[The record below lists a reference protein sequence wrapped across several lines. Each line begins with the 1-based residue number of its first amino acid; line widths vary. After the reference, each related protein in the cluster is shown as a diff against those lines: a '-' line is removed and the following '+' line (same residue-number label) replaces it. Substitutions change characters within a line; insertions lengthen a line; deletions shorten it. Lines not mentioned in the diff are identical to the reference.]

1 FRTGQENWNDT
12 ISIFQQAELNWYLS
26 AKDTLQQ
33 AVTSPNG
40 ETQYQTNAIPQA
52 NQLQTQITNSE
63 TNTSNLYNAAT
74 GLYQTYQY
82 AAAGNVMQ
90 QALTNQQNQTSWNQ
104 QGTNLSQ
111 SIADSFGRSEAYKTA
126 ELSASNRINALA
138 QTIYGNGAYIVDNT
152 ELQTLQTQITT
163 NGQNQTFWQNEIN
176 GTNGGFNFNGRTTTS
191 QSKETLYTDM
201 IADISVATTLQAEVV
216 DDEITY
222 LKAANEYFD
231 KSERYQELADKA
243 KSEAKFDEA
252 ALYTG
257 YAVREKSNAL
267 GYLKKKYYSLGEE
280 ITSEI
285 DNRGLTYTKNSFLSY
300 RDNLL
305 NKNFQNSTQVQKQI

>member
-1 FRTGQENWNDT
+1 
-12 ISIFQQAELNWYLS
+12 
-26 AKDTLQQ
+26 
-33 AVTSPNG
+33 
-40 ETQYQTNAIPQA
+40 
-52 NQLQTQITNSE
+52 
-63 TNTSNLYNAAT
+63 
-74 GLYQTYQY
+74 
-82 AAAGNVMQ
+82 MQ
-90 QALTNQQNQTSWNQ
+90 QAITNLQNQTSWNG
-104 QGTNLSQ
+104 QGANLSQ
-111 SIADSFGRSEAYKTA
+111 SIADSFGRSEAYKSA
-126 ELSASNRINALA
+126 ELNASNRINALA

-231 KSERYQELADKA
+231 KSERYQELTDKA
-243 KSEAKFDEA
+243 RNEAKFDEA

-257 YAVREKSNAL
+257 YAVREKSNAI
-267 GYLKKKYYSLGEE
+267 GFLKKKYYSLGEE

-285 DNRGLTYTKNSFLSY
+285 DNRGLTYTRNSS
-300 RDNLL
+300 
-305 NKNFQNSTQVQKQI
+305 